1 MHCVTIEWGLCTYEL
16 VFVFWNTAGAFQ
28 IDRER
33 NWVVFVFDVSF
44 LVREL
49 EHFKLIGSGASCDPT
64 SAKESD
70 VVLSSCYLLMPTFRL
85 CWVVSMVLLVDM

>member
-1 MHCVTIEWGLCTYEL
+1 MNGACAYEL
-16 VFVFWNTAGAFQ
+16 VFVFCNRAGAFQ
-28 IDRER
+28 IDCER
-33 NWVVFVFDVSF
+33 SWVVFVFVVLF
-44 LVREL
+44 LVSEL

-70 VVLSSCYLLMPTFRL
+70 VALSSCYLLMPTFHL